1 MILDNISQIAIH
13 NGGSITPLIIP
24 AELTGGTGLCNVAI
38 FIDDNG
44 DLLANIRHVHYSL
57 YHSEFNQKYYC
68 KWGALA
74 YLNPED
80 DLTLTTGNYLCK
92 LDRDTHEILEF
103 KNVDT
108 SKHDIKPIW
117 SFVGLEDG
125 RVFRWNG
132 QLYLCGVRRDVYDNG
147 QGRMELCEIDWTEDY
162 CKEQTRERI
171 QHPSQN
177 YLEKNWMPILDMP
190 YHFIKW
196 TNPLEIVKVN
206 LHDKGKE
213 KVQEGIL
220 DTVGCETVITKDEY
234 INLPFDLRGGSQ
246 VIKMDGMYVC
256 ITHEVDFF
264 HHEGIWKDA
273 FYYHR
278 FVMWDEE
285 WNLVKVSKQFQYM
298 GTRIEFTCG
307 LGLDGDDLL
316 ITFGYQ
322 YNAAFIMR
330 WPKHLLD
337 RLEWED
343 LDKLRNNG

>member
-13 NGGSITPLIIP
+13 NGGSLTPLIIP
-24 AELTGGTGLCNVAI
+24 SELTGGTGLCNVSVYL
-38 FIDDNG
+38 DENG
-44 DLLANIRHVHYSL
+44 DLLANIRHVHYTL
-57 YHSEFNQKYYC
+57 YHSEFNQKFYC
-68 KWGALA
+68 KWGVLA

-92 LDRDTHEILEF
+92 LDRGTHEILEF

-117 SFVGLEDG
+117 SFVGLEDA
-125 RVFRWNG
+125 RVFRWEG
-132 QLYLCGVRRDVYDNG
+132 KLYICGVRRDVYDNG
-147 QGRMELCEIDWTEDY
+147 QGRMELCEVDWTEDAIIE
-162 CKEQTRERI
+162 KTRERI
-171 QHPSQN
+171 QHKSQN
-177 YLEKNWMPILDMP
+177 YLEKNWMPVVDMP
-190 YHFIKW
+190 YHFLKW

-206 LHDKGKE
+206 LDKKGKE

-220 DTVGCETVITKDEY
+220 NTVECETVISKKNY
-234 INLPFDLRGGSQ
+234 VKLPWDLRGGSQ
-246 VIKMDGMYVC
+246 VVKIDGLYTC

-264 HHEGIWKDA
+264 HHEGNYKDA

-278 FVMWDEE
+278 FVMWDED

-307 LGLDGDDLL
+307 LALDGDNLL

-322 YNAAFIMR
+322 DNAAFILR

-343 LDKLRNNG
+343 LEKLK

>member
-13 NGGSITPLIIP
+13 NGGSLTPLIIP
-24 AELTGGTGLCNVAI
+24 SDLTGGTGLCNVSVYL
-38 FIDDNG
+38 DENG
-44 DLLANIRHVHYSL
+44 DLLANIRHVHYTL
-57 YHSEFNQKYYC
+57 YHSEFNQKFYC
-68 KWGALA
+68 KWGVLA

-92 LDRDTHEILEF
+92 LDRETHEILEF

-117 SFVGLEDG
+117 SFVGLEDA
-125 RVFRWNG
+125 RVFRWEG
-132 QLYLCGVRRDVYDNG
+132 KLYICGVRRDVYDNG
-147 QGRMELCEIDWTEDY
+147 QGRMELCEVDWTEESIIE
-162 CKEQTRERI
+162 KTRERI

-190 YHFIKW
+190 YHFLKW

-206 LHDKGKE
+206 LDKKGKE

-220 DTVGCETVITKDEY
+220 DTIGCETVLIKDNY
-234 INLPFDLRGGSQ
+234 IKLPWDLRGGSQ
-246 VIKMDGMYVC
+246 VVKIDGLYTC

-264 HHEGIWKDA
+264 HHEGSFKDA

-278 FVMWDEE
+278 FVMWDED

-298 GTRIEFTCG
+298 ATRIEFTCG
-307 LGLDGDDLL
+307 LAVDGDDLL

-322 YNAAFIMR
+322 DNAAYIMR

-343 LDKLRNNG
+343 LDKLK

>member
-1 MILDNISQIAIH
+1 MLDNISQIAIH
-13 NGGSITPLIIP
+13 NGGSLTPLIIP
-24 AELTGGTGLCNVAI
+24 SELTDGTGLCNVSI
-38 FIDDNG
+38 FLDDNG
-44 DLLANIRHVHYSL
+44 DLLANIRHVHYTL
-57 YHSEFNQKYYC
+57 YHAEYNQKFYC
-68 KWGALA
+68 KWGTLA

-92 LDRDTHEILEF
+92 LDRKTHEILEF
-103 KNVDT
+103 QNLDT

-117 SFVGLEDG
+117 SFVGLEDA
-125 RVFRWNG
+125 RVIRWDN
-132 QLYLCGVRRDVYDNG
+132 QLYVCGVRRDVYDNG
-147 QGRMELCEIDWTEDY
+147 QGRVELCEVDWTNEH

-171 QHPSQN
+171 QHKSQN
-177 YLEKNWMPILDMP
+177 YLEKNWMPVLDMP
-190 YHFIKW
+190 YHFLKW

-213 KVQEGIL
+213 KVKEGIL
-220 DTVGCETVITKDEY
+220 DTVSCETVITKNDY
-234 INLPFDLRGGSQ
+234 IKLPWDLRGGSQ
-246 VIKMDGMYVC
+246 VVKIDGLYTC

-264 HHEGIWKDA
+264 HHEGGHKDA

-278 FVMWDEE
+278 FVMWDED

-307 LGLDGDDLL
+307 LALDGDDLL

-322 YNAAFIMR
+322 DNAAFIMR

-337 RLEWED
+337 KLEWED
-343 LDKLRNNG
+343 LEKLK

>member
-1 MILDNISQIAIH
+1 
-13 NGGSITPLIIP
+13 
-24 AELTGGTGLCNVAI
+24 
-38 FIDDNG
+38 
-44 DLLANIRHVHYSL
+44 
-57 YHSEFNQKYYC
+57 
-68 KWGALA
+68 
-74 YLNPED
+74 
-80 DLTLTTGNYLCK
+80 
-92 LDRDTHEILEF
+92 
-103 KNVDT
+103 
-108 SKHDIKPIW
+108 
-117 SFVGLEDG
+117 
-125 RVFRWNG
+125 
-132 QLYLCGVRRDVYDNG
+132 
-147 QGRMELCEIDWTEDY
+147 
-162 CKEQTRERI
+162 
-171 QHPSQN
+171 
-177 YLEKNWMPILDMP
+177 MPILDMP

-206 LHDKGKE
+206 LQDKGKE

-220 DTVGCETVITKDEY
+220 DTVGCETVITKNEY

-264 HHEGIWKDA
+264 HHEGAKYEGIWKDA

-278 FVMWDEE
+278 FVMWDED

-307 LGLDGDDLL
+307 LALDGDDLL

-322 YNAAFIMR
+322 DNAAFIMR

>member
-1 MILDNISQIAIH
+1 MLDNISQIAIH
-13 NGGSITPLIIP
+13 SGGSVTPLIIP
-24 AELTGGTGLCNVAI
+24 SELTGGTGLCNVSVYL
-38 FIDDNG
+38 DENG
-44 DLLANIRHVHYSL
+44 DLLANIRHVHYTL
-57 YHSEFNQKYYC
+57 YHAEFQQKFYC
-68 KWGALA
+68 KWGCLA

-92 LDRDTHEILEF
+92 LDRKTHEILEF
-103 KNVDT
+103 RNIDT

-117 SFVGLEDG
+117 SFVGLEDA
-125 RVFRWNG
+125 RIFRWDN
-132 QLYLCGVRRDVYDNG
+132 QLYICGVRRDVYDNG
-147 QGRMELCEIDWTEDY
+147 QGRMELCEVNWTEDQ
-162 CKEQTRERI
+162 CIEQTRERI

-190 YHFIKW
+190 FHFLKW

-213 KVQEGIL
+213 KVKEGIL
-220 DTVGCETVITKDEY
+220 DTISCETVISKDNFKE
-234 INLPFDLRGGSQ
+234 LPWDLRGSSQ
-246 VIKMDGMYVC
+246 VVKIDGLYTC
-256 ITHEVDFF
+256 ITHEVNFF
-264 HHEGIWKDA
+264 HHEGDFKDA

-278 FVMWDEE
+278 FVMWDED
-285 WNLVKVSKQFQYM
+285 WNLVKISKQFQYM

-307 LGLDGDDLL
+307 LTVDGDDLL

-322 YNAAFIMR
+322 DNAAFIMR

-343 LDKLRNNG
+343 LDKLK

>member
-13 NGGSITPLIIP
+13 NGGSLTPLIIP
-24 AELTGGTGLCNVAI
+24 SELTGGTGLCNVSVYL
-38 FIDDNG
+38 DENG
-44 DLLANIRHVHYSL
+44 DLLANIRHVHYTL
-57 YHSEFNQKYYC
+57 YHSEFNQKFYC
-68 KWGALA
+68 KWGVLA

-92 LDRDTHEILEF
+92 LDRGTHEILEF

-117 SFVGLEDG
+117 SFVGLEDA
-125 RVFRWNG
+125 RVFRWEG
-132 QLYLCGVRRDVYDNG
+132 KLYICGVRRDVYDNG
-147 QGRMELCEIDWTEDY
+147 QGRMELCEVDWTEDAIIE
-162 CKEQTRERI
+162 KTRERI

-177 YLEKNWMPILDMP
+177 YLEKNWMPVLDMP
-190 YHFIKW
+190 YHFLKW

-206 LHDKGKE
+206 LDKKGKE

-220 DTVGCETVITKDEY
+220 NTVECETVISKKNY
-234 INLPFDLRGGSQ
+234 VKLPWDLRGGSQ
-246 VIKMDGMYVC
+246 VVKIDGLYTC

-264 HHEGIWKDA
+264 HHEGNYKDA

-278 FVMWDEE
+278 FVMWDED

-307 LGLDGDDLL
+307 LALDGDNLL

-322 YNAAFIMR
+322 DNAAFILR

-343 LDKLRNNG
+343 LEKLK

>member
-24 AELTGGTGLCNVAI
+24 SELTGGTGLCNVAI

-44 DLLANIRHVHYSL
+44 ELLANIRHVHYSL
-57 YHSEFNQKYYC
+57 YHSEFDQKYYC

-125 RVFRWNG
+125 RIFRWDG

-147 QGRMELCEIDWTEDY
+147 QGRMELCEIDWNQEH
-162 CKEQTRERI
+162 CKEETRERI

-206 LHDKGKE
+206 LQDKGKE

-220 DTVGCETVITKDEY
+220 DTVGCETVITKNEY
-234 INLPFDLRGGSQ
+234 INLPFDL
-246 VIKMDGMYVC
+246 
-256 ITHEVDFF
+256 
-264 HHEGIWKDA
+264 
-273 FYYHR
+273 
-278 FVMWDEE
+278 
-285 WNLVKVSKQFQYM
+285 
-298 GTRIEFTCG
+298 
-307 LGLDGDDLL
+307 
-316 ITFGYQ
+316 
-322 YNAAFIMR
+322 
-330 WPKHLLD
+330 
-337 RLEWED
+337 
-343 LDKLRNNG
+343 

>member
-13 NGGSITPLIIP
+13 NGGSLTPLIIP
-24 AELTGGTGLCNVAI
+24 SELTGGTGLCNVSVYL
-38 FIDDNG
+38 DENG
-44 DLLANIRHVHYSL
+44 DLLANIRHVHYTL
-57 YHSEFNQKYYC
+57 YHSEFNQKFYC

-92 LDRDTHEILEF
+92 LDRGTHEILEF

-117 SFVGLEDG
+117 SFVGLEDA
-125 RVFRWNG
+125 RVFRWEG
-132 QLYLCGVRRDVYDNG
+132 KLYICGVRRDVYDNG
-147 QGRMELCEIDWTEDY
+147 QGRMELCEVDWTEDAIIE
-162 CKEQTRERI
+162 KTRERI

-177 YLEKNWMPILDMP
+177 YLEKNWMPVLDMP
-190 YHFIKW
+190 YHFLKW

-206 LHDKGKE
+206 LDKKGKE

-220 DTVGCETVITKDEY
+220 NTVECETVISKKNY
-234 INLPFDLRGGSQ
+234 VKLPWDLRGGSQ
-246 VIKMDGMYVC
+246 VVKIDGLYTC

-264 HHEGIWKDA
+264 HHEGNYKDA

-278 FVMWDEE
+278 FVMWDED

-307 LGLDGDDLL
+307 LALDGDNLL

-322 YNAAFIMR
+322 DNAAFILR

-343 LDKLRNNG
+343 LEKLK